1 MQNQHDFLAKTA
13 LGLFLAGIL
22 GPILL
27 ICFGINTG
35 GPYILGIACELLALL
50 FACLSWTQ
58 RISRIVA
65 TVVLCLIAVG
75 SGNFI
80 FFKMNAKSA
89 RDSMQA
95 RETQARLNA
104 ETRATQR

>member
-35 GPYILGIACELLALL
+35 GPYILGIACEFFALL
-50 FACLSWTQ
+50 FASLSWSQ

-75 SGNFI
+75 AGNFI
-80 FFKMNAKSA
+80 LFKTSAKSA

-95 RETQARLNA
+95 REAQARLNA
-104 ETRATQR
+104 EASAAKR